1 MVSPAGETCLFNG
14 AMQSHPGPPDITH
27 KFLRTH
33 PAWFR
38 VVRRPIFLAVT
49 FAVMVAFAMF
59 VLPQPESAVPA
70 WLYSSVSLF
79 LLLILSWS
87 GNVLADRDKP
97 EVLKL
102 AVSFALIAVLAWL
115 FYRYSG
121 AQWEKLTEFFF
132 NFPKLKG
139 NWWILRNGL
148 GVTLML
154 AVISAAGSVLVGL
167 AVAILRTYNSPTLNL
182 FLKAYIDIL
191 RSIPMIVIMVL
202 LFFALPFA
210 GISMG
215 SIMSTVVALSLGYGA
230 YTAESFRAG
239 IESVH
244 SGQIEAARSLGLSR
258 WQTLR
263 RVILPQ
269 AIPVVIPPLT
279 GNLVSMLKDTAVASL
294 VAAPELLKRAREL
307 YTAKTNP
314 TPLVAAALIYLA
326 VLIPLVRVV
335 NMLENRGK
343 KRAP

>member
-1 MVSPAGETCLFNG
+1 MRK
-14 AMQSHPGPPDITH
+14 HPS
-27 KFLRTH
+27 
-33 PAWFR
+33 WFIW
-38 VVRRPIFLAVT
+38 VRRPGFIMGG
-49 FAVMVAFAMF
+49 FAVLAAYAAFL
-59 VLPQPESAVPA
+59 LPDPTAAPPTWIYASITLFIALLLATSANIMADGSKPETLKMATA
-70 WLYSSVSLF
+70 
-79 LLLILSWS
+79 LLLI
-87 GNVLADRDKP
+87 GVLG
-97 EVLKL
+97 
-102 AVSFALIAVLAWL
+102 WL

-154 AVISAAGSVLVGL
+154 AVISAAGSILVGL
-167 AVAILRTYNSPTLNL
+167 AVAILRTYHSPTLNL

-215 SIMSTVVALSLGYGA
+215 SILSTVVALSLGYGA

-314 TPLVAAALIYLA
+314 TPLVAASLIYLA

-335 NMLENRGK
+335 NMLENRRK

>member
-1 MVSPAGETCLFNG
+1 VVDSTGETCFFYG
-14 AMQSHPGPPDITH
+14 TMQPQPSLPDIAH
-27 KFLRTH
+27 RFLRTH
-33 PAWFR
+33 PPWFR
-38 VVRRPIFLAVT
+38 MVRRPAFLAVT
-49 FAVMVAFAMF
+49 FAVLVAFAMF
-59 VLPQPESAVPA
+59 VLPQPGAVGTA
-70 WLYSSVSLF
+70 WLYSSIATF
-79 LLLILSWS
+79 LLLVLTWS
-87 GNVLADRDKP
+87 GNVLADRGKP

-154 AVISAAGSVLVGL
+154 AVISAAGSILVGL

-244 SGQIEAARSLGLSR
+244 SGQVEAARSLGLSR

-335 NMLENRGK
+335 NMLENRRK